1 MIYSN
6 CGKVS
11 DPVEYNDRI
20 ATFRWE
26 ALRDNIS
33 VGCVGARACI
43 YCGTINGGT
52 CLCMGVFDCVEC
64 GQHNKPEWHN
74 DTVQSREFNLNNTIN
89 LSLLY
94 GKQYNEASY
103 NSPPNISPRTQGERV
118 AGGSPKAD
126 DGRARCATDYYS
138 SY

>member
-6 CGKVS
+6 CGKAS

-33 VGCVGARACI
+33 VGCVSARACV

-52 CLCMGVFDCVEC
+52 CLCIGIFDCVAC

-74 DTVQSREFNLNNTIN
+74 DTLDSREFNLNNTMN
-89 LSLLY
+89 LSFLY
-94 GKQYNEASY
+94 GEPYNETS
-103 NSPPNISPRTQGERV
+103 NNPPSNISPRIEGARV
-118 AGGSPKAD
+118 DGGDSKAD
-126 DGRARCATDYYS
+126 DGRERCAPDYYS